1 LPHLDVYGQDHSP
14 WVQAVLL
21 GLYEKR
27 VSYTI
32 TTLPPLSLFR
42 KSGIMMPAASID
54 GGRWQLQ
61 SHEILQQVGY
71 DAVSPEDMGAIY
83 AAWGGVAHRVD
94 SAPRFWNE
102 FSFICDPH
110 PSLLPRLRNHFLRS
124 FAVLYF
130 YLLIN
135 FMVLTRRQGDPESFA
150 DQFRY
155 WEQKLGESKGD
166 YLGGEEPGILDVML
180 FGIIQCHCSIPVP
193 PDRCPSRRSSA
204 HAAQNLARDH
214 ARAIRELPTP
224 LLGTLLRTALSPA
237 GTIVASRPEC
247 ILVRLGIHAASF
259 PNHDSADSVLR
270 SSDPLDRA
278 ESPWISG
285 LPRAGTHRASVK
297 RSDERIME

>member
-61 SHEILQQVGY
+61 SDKILQQVDY

-180 FGIIQCHCSIPVP
+180 FGVIQCHCSILVP
-193 PDRCPSRRSSA
+193 PIPALQEDPALARLRTWLGIMQERFANYPHLYSGVYFAPNSPPPARSS
-204 HAAQNLARDH
+204 R
-214 ARAIRELPTP
+214 
-224 LLGTLLRTALSPA
+224 
-237 GTIVASRPEC
+237 
-247 ILVRLGIHAASF
+247 
-259 PNHDSADSVLR
+259 
-270 SSDPLDRA
+270 LDRSA
-278 ESPWISG
+278 FWFGSAFMLLAFPITIPLILFFARRIRWIELKARG
-285 LPRAGTHRASVK
+285 
-297 RSDERIME
+297 

>member
-61 SHEILQQVGY
+61 SDKILQQVGY
-71 DAVSPEDMGAIY
+71 EAVSPEDMGAIY

-166 YLGGEEPGILDVML
+166 YLGGEEPEILDVML

-193 PDRCPSRRSSA
+193 PITALQEDPALMRLRTWLGIMQERFASYPHLYSGLYFEPHFPPPARSS
-204 HAAQNLARDH
+204 R
-214 ARAIRELPTP
+214 
-224 LLGTLLRTALSPA
+224 
-237 GTIVASRPEC
+237 
-247 ILVRLGIHAASF
+247 
-259 PNHDSADSVLR
+259 
-270 SSDPLDRA
+270 LDRSA
-278 ESPWISG
+278 FWFGSAFMLLAFPITIPLILFFARRIRWIELKARG
-285 LPRAGTHRASVK
+285 
-297 RSDERIME
+297 